1 MAAASTP
8 AQDTGR
14 GLLESWLTMLG
25 WQVEIEC
32 DGEIHVGVARHIA
45 DDGDC
50 VVVGAR
56 AHSRSEAIWQLFEGA
71 VQKLGTDDIARG
83 ILSPPRRRRTP
94 AVAA

>member
-1 MAAASTP
+1 MAAVHAPET
-8 AQDTGR
+8 DR
-14 GLLESWLTMLG
+14 GVLEAWLTMLG
-25 WQVEIEC
+25 WQLEIEC

-71 VQKLGTDDIARG
+71 VQKLGSDDIARG
-83 ILSPPRRRRTP
+83 ILSHHAHDPRPR
-94 AVAA
+94 